1 MQILKKNLIANMAA
15 IKYFCKI
22 KSYGGEATYFHDKQ
36 VPKIDSN
43 YTCLVVINLDSAQ
56 NSNIA
61 NVHWHH

>member
-1 MQILKKNLIANMAA
+1 MAA